1 MNTKTLK
8 STLNLF
14 QSIIKQ
20 DKLNVMSDLIE
31 ISVSENKLI
40 QFGATNKKTTI
51 VYKNVLN
58 DEKDVPMDSIT
69 VQLSRLNSIVKLL
82 DNEHT
87 YLYNKGD
94 YLMIVSGKGKYK
106 VETMFDE
113 NGDKIAL
120 PLSMP
125 DNSDYVEFFVDNAK
139 EIIGRGKCSIP
150 DDMWSHPEFQRFV
163 CVDGKTVSTNAV
175 TISIINTKLP
185 FNELNNE
192 IVEHISKIPR
202 NLVNISKSKV
212 SNGYRISTDNIEV
225 YEKVT
230 TTKDIFPKDILTPFF
245 NYKDFPHFSVSK
257 MSFLN
262 ALKRSDFIRNIIDY
276 PKVNITLS
284 KDGVLLE
291 STTGQ
296 TKEELEVT
304 ASTENAVKGMFL
316 LDKLMKYVKLLDVGS
331 INIYMNEGK
340 YIVLEDAVGCYIVSE
355 SAENKED

>member
-8 STLNLF
+8 STLSLF
-14 QSIIKQ
+14 QSIVKL
-20 DKLNVMSDLIE
+20 DKLNVMSDLI
-31 ISVSENKLI
+31 SMYVDTNKVI
-40 QFGATNKKTTI
+40 HIGATNKKTTI

-58 DEKDVPMDSIT
+58 DEKDLPMDSIT

-82 DNEHT
+82 DNECT
-87 YLYNKGD
+87 YLYNKND
-94 YLMIVSGKGKYK
+94 YLMIVSGKGKYR

-113 NGDKIAL
+113 NGDKIIL

-125 DNSDYVEFFVDNAK
+125 ENNDYVEFFVDNAK
-139 EIIGRGKCSIP
+139 EIISRGKCSIP
-150 DDMWSHPEFQRFV
+150 EDMWSHPEFQRFV
-163 CVDGKTVSTNAV
+163 CVNGKAVSTNAL

-185 FNELNNE
+185 FNELDNE

-202 NLVNISKSKV
+202 NLVDISKV
-212 SNGYRISTDNIEV
+212 VDGYRISAENIEV

-230 TTKDIFPKDILTPFF
+230 TTKDIFPKNILTPFF

-304 ASTENAVKGMFL
+304 VSTDNTVKGMFL

-340 YIVLEDAVGCYIVSE
+340 YIVLEDTVGCYIVSE
-355 SAENKED
+355 SAEKKED

>member
-8 STLNLF
+8 ATLSLF

-40 QFGATNKKTTI
+40 QFGATNKKTAM

-58 DEKDVPMDSIT
+58 DEKDIPMSSIT
-69 VQLSRLNSIVKLL
+69 VQLSRFNSIVKLL
-82 DNEHT
+82 DSDHT
-87 YLYNKGD
+87 YLYNKSD

-106 VETMFDE
+106 VEAMFDE
-113 NGDKIAL
+113 NGDKIDL

-125 DNSDYVEFFVDNAK
+125 ENKDSVEFFVDNAK
-139 EIIGRGKCSIP
+139 EIISRGKCSIP
-150 DDMWSHPEFQRFV
+150 EDAWSHPEFQRFV
-163 CVDGKTVSTNAV
+163 CIDGKTVSTNAK
-175 TISIINTKLP
+175 TISIVNTKLP

-192 IVEHISKIPR
+192 IIEHISKIPR
-202 NLVNISKSKV
+202 NLVNISKV
-212 SNGYRISTDNIEV
+212 ADGYRISTNNIEV
-225 YEKVT
+225 YEKVVT
-230 TTKDIFPKDILTPFF
+230 TEDIFPKNIITPFF
-245 NYKDFPHFSVSK
+245 NYENFPHFSVDR

-262 ALKRSDFIRNIIDY
+262 ALKRSDFIRTIVDY
-276 PKVNITLS
+276 PKVRITLG

-296 TKEELEVT
+296 TKEELET
-304 ASTENAVKGMFL
+304 ETSTENPVKGVFL
-316 LDKLMKYVKLLDVGS
+316 LDNMMQFVKLLGIGK

-340 YIVLEDAVGCYIVSE
+340 YVVLEDVTGCYVVSE
-355 SAENKED
+355 TTEKVEEK

>member
-8 STLNLF
+8 NTLNLF
-14 QSIIKQ
+14 QSIIRQ

-31 ISVSENKLI
+31 ISVSKNKLI
-40 QFGATNKKTTI
+40 QFGATNKKTAV

-58 DEKDVPMDSIT
+58 DEKDTPMSSIT

-82 DNEHT
+82 DNDHT

-106 VETMFDE
+106 VEAMFDE
-113 NGDKIAL
+113 NGDKIDL
-120 PLSMP
+120 PISMP
-125 DNSDYVEFFVDNAK
+125 ENKDSVEFFVDNAK
-139 EIIGRGKCSIP
+139 EIISRGKCSIP
-150 DDMWSHPEFQRFV
+150 EVLSHPEFQRFV
-163 CVDGKTVSTNAV
+163 CVDGKTVSTNAL

-185 FNELNNE
+185 FNELDNE

-202 NLVNISKSKV
+202 NLVNISKV
-212 SNGYRISTDNIEV
+212 ANGYRISTDNIEV

-230 TTKDIFPKDILTPFF
+230 TTKDIFPTSILTPFF

-262 ALKRSDFIRNIIDY
+262 ALKRSDFIRNVIDY

-304 ASTENAVKGMFL
+304 ASTDNTVKGTFL
-316 LDKLMKYVKLLDVGS
+316 LDKLVKYVKLLDVGS

-340 YIVLEDAVGCYIVSE
+340 YIVLEDTVGCYTVGGY
-355 SAENKED
+355 KED

>member
-31 ISVSENKLI
+31 MYVDTNKVI
-40 QFGATNKKTTI
+40 YIGATNKKTTL
-51 VYKNVLN
+51 VYKNILN
-58 DEKDVPMDSIT
+58 DEKDIPIDSIT

-82 DNEHT
+82 ENEHT

-94 YLMIVSGKGKYK
+94 YLMIVSGKGKYR

-120 PLSMP
+120 PISMP
-125 DNSDYVEFFVDNAK
+125 ENEDYVEFFVDNAK

-150 DDMWSHPEFQRFV
+150 EDMWSHPEFQRFV
-163 CVDGKTVSTNAV
+163 CVDGKTVSTNAQ

-202 NLVNISKSKV
+202 NLVNISKV
-212 SNGYRISTDNIEV
+212 ANGYRISTDNIEV

-284 KDGVLLE
+284 KDSVLLE

-296 TKEELEVT
+296 TKEELEAETSTDNT
-304 ASTENAVKGMFL
+304 AKGMFL

-340 YIVLEDAVGCYIVSE
+340 YIVLEDTVGCYIVSE
-355 SAENKED
+355 SRENKEE

>member
-31 ISVSENKLI
+31 MQVDTNKVI
-40 QFGATNKKTTI
+40 HIGATNKKTTI
-51 VYKNVLN
+51 VYKNILN

-82 DNEHT
+82 DDECT

-94 YLMIVSGKGKYK
+94 YLMVVSGKGKYK

-113 NGDKIAL
+113 NGDKINL

-125 DNSDYVEFFVDNAK
+125 ENKDYVEFFVDNAK
-139 EIIGRGKCSIP
+139 EIIGRGKGSIP
-150 DDMWSHPEFQRFV
+150 EDMWSHPEFQRFV
-163 CVDGKTVSTNAV
+163 CVDGKTASTNAI

-202 NLVNISKSKV
+202 NLVNISKV
-212 SNGYRISTDNIEV
+212 ADGYRISTDNIEV

-230 TTKDIFPKDILTPFF
+230 TTKDIFPKNILTPFF
-245 NYKDFPHFSVSK
+245 NYKDFPHFSVNK

-276 PKVNITLS
+276 PRVNITLS

-304 ASTENAVKGMFL
+304 TSTVSTVKGMFL

-331 INIYMNEGK
+331 INIFMNEGK
-340 YIVLEDAVGCYIVSE
+340 YIVLEDTVGCYIVSE
-355 SAENKED
+355 STEKKED

>member
-14 QSIIKQ
+14 QSVIKQ

-40 QFGATNKKTTI
+40 KFGATNKKTTI

-58 DEKDVPMDSIT
+58 DEKDIPMDSIT

-82 DNEHT
+82 ENEHT

-94 YLMIVSGKGKYK
+94 YLMIVSGKGKYR

-113 NGDKIAL
+113 NGDKIDL

-125 DNSDYVEFFVDNAK
+125 DNNDCVEFFIDNAK

-150 DDMWSHPEFQRFV
+150 EDMWSHPEFQRFV
-163 CVDGKTVSTNAV
+163 CIDGKTVSTNAV

-185 FNELNNE
+185 FDELNNE

-202 NLVNISKSKV
+202 NLVNISKV
-212 SNGYRISTDNIEV
+212 VEGYRISTDNIEV

-230 TTKDIFPKDILTPFF
+230 TAKDIFPKNILTPFF

-296 TKEELEVT
+296 TKEELEAET
-304 ASTENAVKGMFL
+304 STENTVKGMFL
-316 LDKLMKYVKLLDVGS
+316 LDKLMKYVKLLDVGL

-340 YIVLEDAVGCYIVSE
+340 YIVLEDTVGCYIVSE
-355 SAENKED
+355 SRENKEE